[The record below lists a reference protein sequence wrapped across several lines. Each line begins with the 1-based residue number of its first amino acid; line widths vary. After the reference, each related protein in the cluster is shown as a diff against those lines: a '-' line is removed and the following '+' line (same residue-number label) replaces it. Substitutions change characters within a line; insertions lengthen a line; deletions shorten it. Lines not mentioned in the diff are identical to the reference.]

1 MLLMHMLLQQKAII
15 GLKLFMKCLERMVN
29 PMVYCKIKVRNADSA
44 VYSIGTQI
52 DDMTGEIT
60 FFQDNRPPKLNK
72 QAQKYPIREMHIIRL
87 YGKHMSDFK
96 KGVFKDKIAYEIG

>member
-1 MLLMHMLLQQKAII
+1 
-15 GLKLFMKCLERMVN
+15 
-29 PMVYCKIKVRNADSA
+29 MVYCKIKVRNADSA